1 MLVIKKMVQMKKN
14 RILSIIIIVINYIAS
29 SYSIIAV
36 VIKVKLNTVLMY
48 NYTCIIMVMV
58 Q

>member
-1 MLVIKKMVQMKKN
+1 MLVIKTMVQMTTN
-14 RILSIIIIVINYIAS
+14 WILNIIIIVINCIAS